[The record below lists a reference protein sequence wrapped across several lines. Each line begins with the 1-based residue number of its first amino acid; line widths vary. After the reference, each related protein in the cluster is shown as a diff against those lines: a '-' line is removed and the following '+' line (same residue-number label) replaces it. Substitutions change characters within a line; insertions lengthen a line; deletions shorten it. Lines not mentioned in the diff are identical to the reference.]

1 MPLASQLVS
10 GILFTFGLFFVL
22 AAMTAEKVLSY
33 NRIKEKAR
41 EAGFHACGVSPA
53 GPVSEQ
59 RQREWRERIEE
70 HRFGQMHYLYE
81 NTEKRL
87 NPALLVE
94 GAKTVVS
101 VALNYNPGNLP
112 QGWHLARYA
121 YSTDYHLVVKDKLR
135 HLMAALGL
143 TENVDGRCF
152 VDTAP
157 VDEKYW
163 AERGGIGWRGRNTQ
177 LIIPGM
183 GSYFFLGELVLTVA
197 VDKYDERAKKRCG
210 TCRACIDAC
219 PAKALRG
226 NGTMDAERCL
236 SYLTIEHKG
245 ELPECTSREMG
256 NCFYGCD
263 RCAEACPWN
272 KRFAHAT
279 PCEDLKPREALLQM
293 QPEDWR
299 QLTVEQYRALFTKSA
314 VKRAK
319 YEGLMR
325 NIHALS
331 LAGENEKN
339 NDNDHTV

>member
-1 MPLASQLVS
+1 MTDEK
-10 GILFTFGLFFVL
+10 ILSSKL
-22 AAMTAEKVLSY
+22 
-33 NRIKEKAR
+33 IKEKAR
-41 EAGFHACGVSPA
+41 EVGFHACGISPA
-53 GPVSEQ
+53 GPVSEE
-59 RQREWRERIEE
+59 RQREWRDRIAE

-87 NPALLVE
+87 NPTLLVE

-135 HLMAALGL
+135 QMMAALGL
-143 TENVDGRCF
+143 TEHVDGRCF

-183 GSYFFLGELVLTVA
+183 GSYFFLGELVLTLKA
-197 VDKYDERAKKRCG
+197 DAYDDGAKNRCG
-210 TCRACIDAC
+210 TCCACLDAC

-226 NGTMDAERCL
+226 NGTMDTQRCL

-245 ELPECTSREMG
+245 ELPADVSQKMG
-256 NCFYGCD
+256 DCFYGCD
-263 RCAEACPWN
+263 RCAEVCPWN
-272 KRFAHAT
+272 KRFASAT
-279 PCEDLKPREALLQM
+279 NCDTLQPREDLLQM
-293 QPEDWR
+293 RPDDWQ
-299 QLTVEQYRALFTKSA
+299 QLTIEQYRTLFTKSA

-325 NIHALS
+325 NIQALS
-331 LAGENEKN
+331 QTDATPNEKN
-339 NDNDHTV
+339 NENTI